1 MTPDP
6 LDRATRML
14 KDAVADVGD
23 VDALPAGRDIA
34 VARLADAIRAR
45 ARLQRRKRAYY
56 TLAVAAGVAL
66 VVGGGLG
73 MAHRAGTTAPG
84 VAGVAGAHDLGRMVD
99 PNGGVTVLRDGHT
112 EALGGGARVAEGTE
126 LRTSP
131 SSEARLD
138 FDSGT
143 RVTIGGSARVRL
155 VEQSQRKRF
164 SLEAGSLFAKVAKL
178 TADERFVVATPDAE
192 VEVRGTAFRVTIV
205 PADRACEDGSPTRL
219 EVSEGVVV
227 VRHAGVEHRVAAG
240 ERWPQ
245 CGEPAP
251 VKAGSTPMQGTNA
264 TATGPAAMAVAAAP
278 PVIPVGALPMT
289 APVALPATTAAASPR
304 GEGAVAAASPEA
316 SSRLAEQNDLFDEA
330 MRLKRGGDA
339 PSALA
344 KLDRLLAS
352 YPSGPLAESAAVE
365 RMRLLA
371 SSDRAR
377 AAVAAR
383 EYLRRHPRGFARAE
397 AETIAA
403 SAP

>member
-1 MTPDP
+1 MRPDP
-6 LDRATRML
+6 LDRATSLL

-23 VDALPAGRDIA
+23 VDALPSGRDVA
-34 VARLADAIRAR
+34 VARLAEAIRTR
-45 ARLQRRKRAYY
+45 ARLQRRKRAFY

-66 VVGGGLG
+66 VVGGGVVMARHTSASITAVGGALG
-73 MAHRAGTTAPG
+73 SPGAP
-84 VAGVAGAHDLGRMVD
+84 DLGRMVD

-112 EALGGGARVAEGTE
+112 AALGGGARVAEGTE

-178 TADERFVVATPDAE
+178 GTDERFVVATPDAE

-227 VRHAGVEHRVAAG
+227 IRHAGVEHRVAAG
-240 ERWPQ
+240 ERWPE
-245 CGEPAP
+245 CGQP
-251 VKAGSTPMQGTNA
+251 STG
-264 TATGPAAMAVAAAP
+264 AAA
-278 PVIPVGALPMT
+278 GAANPASPANVPAMP
-289 APVALPATTAAASPR
+289 ASALPAIRLAPTTTSTPTTTTATAGAAPH

-330 MRLKRGGDA
+330 MRLKRAGDA
-339 PSALA
+339 PGALA
-344 KLDRLLAS
+344 KLDRLLGS
-352 YPSGPLAESAAVE
+352 YPSGPLSESAAVE

-371 SSDRAR
+371 ASDRPR
-377 AAVAAR
+377 ATIAAR

>member
-14 KDAVADVGD
+14 KTAVANVGD
-23 VDALPAGRDIA
+23 VDALPAGRDVA
-34 VARLADAIRAR
+34 VARLAEAIRAR

-73 MAHRAGTTAPG
+73 MTRHTGTT
-84 VAGVAGAHDLGRMVD
+84 VAGAPDLGRMVD
-99 PNGGVTVLRDGHT
+99 PNGGVTVVRDGHS
-112 EALGGGARVAEGTE
+112 EAIGGGERVAEGTE

-143 RVTIGGSARVRL
+143 RVTIGGAARVRL

-164 SLEAGSLFAKVAKL
+164 ALEAGSLFAKVAKL
-178 TADERFVVATPDAE
+178 KADERFVVATPDAE
-192 VEVRGTAFRVTIV
+192 VEVRGTAFRVSIV
-205 PADRACEDGSPTRL
+205 PADPACEDGTPTRL
-219 EVSEGVVV
+219 EVVEGVVV
-227 VRHAGVEHRVAAG
+227 VRHAGIEHRVPAG
-240 ERWPQ
+240 DRWPH
-245 CGEPAP
+245 CGAPTP
-251 VKAGSTPMQGTNA
+251 VKAGPSTQTANTPSQTTNTAAAGTAALAA
-264 TATGPAAMAVAAAP
+264 TAAP
-278 PVIPVGALPMT
+278 PAIPVGALP
-289 APVALPATTAAASPR
+289 ASPPVVLPTTAAAPR
-304 GEGAVAAASPEA
+304 REGAVTSAEA
-316 SSRLAEQNDLFDEA
+316 SSRLAEQNDLYDDA
-330 MRLKRGGDA
+330 MRLKRAGDA
-339 PSALA
+339 PGALA
-344 KLDRLLAS
+344 RLDRLLSS
-352 YPSGPLAESAAVE
+352 YPTGPLSESAAVE

-377 AAVAAR
+377 AVVAAR
-383 EYLRRHPRGFARAE
+383 DYLRAHPRGFARAE

>member
-6 LDRATRML
+6 LDRATRLL

-23 VDALPAGRDIA
+23 VDALPAGRDVA
-34 VARLADAIRAR
+34 VARLADAIRSR

-56 TLAVAAGVAL
+56 SIAVAAGVAL

-73 MAHRAGTTAPG
+73 MARHTSTT
-84 VAGVAGAHDLGRMVD
+84 VAGAPDLGRMVD

-112 EALGGGARVAEGTE
+112 EAIGGGARVAEGTE

-143 RVTIGGSARVRL
+143 RVTIGGAARVRL

-219 EVSEGVVV
+219 EVVEGVVV

-240 ERWPQ
+240 ERWPH
-245 CGEPAP
+245 CAEPTPAKP
-251 VKAGSTPMQGTNA
+251 ATPTQSANIGAAGTAA
-264 TATGPAAMAVAAAP
+264 TAVTAS
-278 PVIPVGALPMT
+278 IPVGALPPGP
-289 APVALPATTAAASPR
+289 PVLPAPTSATGATRVEGGGPSPP
-304 GEGAVAAASPEA
+304 SPES

-330 MRLKRGGDA
+330 MRMKRSGNA
-339 PSALA
+339 PGALT

-352 YPSGPLAESAAVE
+352 YPSGPLSESAAVE

-371 SSDRAR
+371 ASDRTR
-377 AAVAAR
+377 AGVAAR
-383 EYLRRHPRGFARAE
+383 DYLRRHPRGFARAE

-403 SAP
+403 GAP